1 MTQLPKHKHI
11 TYQLQYRKCG
21 KPNCRTCRTSQ
32 GHGPYWYAYWYEGP
46 RLRSGYIGK
55 SLTQERVSNTL
66 PAALLQAR
74 HDTSQPGRQCE
85 DKPSPYAVAT

>member
-1 MTQLPKHKHI
+1 MTQLPKNKHI

-21 KPNCRTCRTSQ
+21 KLNCSMCRTGQ

-55 SLTQERVSNTL
+55 DLAQASVSNTL
-66 PAALLQAR
+66 PAAPLR
-74 HDTSQPGRQCE
+74 TGHDTN
-85 DKPSPYAVAT
+85 SPEEYLRA